1 MPIVRTKMLLFYE
14 LSLSLGR
21 RILRPIVGLSS
32 VFSRSSG
39 IEKKNNNNNK
49 QKQTVR
55 YAQSS
60 LTVVTYIYLHII
72 FTELYRSTF
81 TVLFNCLGIILG
93 PNHPSKGIFKLVFPI
108 FLVS

>member
-1 MPIVRTKMLLFYE
+1 MPIVRTTMLLFYE
-14 LSLSLGR
+14 LSLLLGR
-21 RILRPIVGLSS
+21 RILRPIVGLLS
-32 VFSRSSG
+32 VFSKSSG
-39 IEKKNNNNNK
+39 IEKNNNNNK

-81 TVLFNCLGIILG
+81 TVLFSCFAY
-93 PNHPSKGIFKLVFPI
+93 HPWAQPPLKRNI
-108 FLVS
+108 